1 MAKGI
6 SNKNRKYRNI
16 SNRKRKRNKDM
27 WIKLKRI
34 KNKEEQLERFGKL
47 YNFDTYLQEQG

>member
-1 MAKGI
+1 MTKRI
-6 SNKNRKYRNI
+6 NHLNRKYRNI

-34 KNKEEQLERFGKL
+34 KNKEEQLEKFGKQ
-47 YNFDTYLQEQG
+47 YNFDTYLQEQS

>member
-16 SNRKRKRNKDM
+16 SNRKRKKNKNM

-47 YNFDTYLQEQG
+47 YNFDTYLQEQS

>member
-6 SNKNRKYRNI
+6 SNKNRKHRNI

-47 YNFDTYLQEQG
+47 YNFDTYLQEQS